1 MGHHDVYG
9 HWRAHDKGAYS
20 FGALNDEDQGR
31 GTSGAQVLG
40 VDWWLNPVLAEH
52 LPADVDLEGRVRRV
66 RPHHRSPEVLLSAS
80 DRERILILY
89 SLCRICAWQRM
100 CCMKPGFNV
109 HDRSHSALDTARVG
123 RGGTQSAL
131 CLEIRV
137 CANACSAAMGGCQCS
152 VQSELGVSSIWIV
165 VGSSMR

>member
-1 MGHHDVYG
+1 MG
-9 HWRAHDKGAYS
+9 
-20 FGALNDEDQGR
+20 DQGR

-80 DRERILILY
+80 DQECILY
-89 SLCRICAWQRM
+89 RLCMICAWQTL

-109 HDRSHSALDTARVG
+109 HDRSHSARDSARVG
-123 RGGTQSAL
+123 RRDTQSAL
-131 CLEIRV
+131 CREIRTAV
-137 CANACSAAMGGCQCS
+137 
-152 VQSELGVSSIWIV
+152 
-165 VGSSMR
+165 